1 MTNNGLRRLLLTGTA
16 ALATMAGTG
25 AAQAAATLAG
35 TTITNQATASYTV
48 NGIDQTANST
58 ISTFVVDRKVNF
70 TVVSAQA
77 TSTKIAVGQTGAV
90 TTFTVTNLTNGAQDF
105 LLDPDQLNLSLGVL
119 PGTDNFDV
127 ANMKAFVDANNNG
140 TYEADTDKA
149 TFIDELLPDASA
161 TVFIVADIPSVSN
174 PDLAFVS
181 LHVIAAAGTTPGT
194 AGDVLVRTDLNLL
207 NQDAEVDIVFA
218 DNDSDGLALGDIE
231 YNGQGR
237 AYAAYEIGTRNVAL
251 TVGKSARVVSDGVSL
266 INPKA
271 LPGAIVEYC
280 LTVANATPLTAATAI
295 VLKDVVPANTTYV
308 PNSITVGGLGTGGVC
323 VLNGFPQRD
332 DGSNTVGPYTGSYNA
347 TNRTVTANIPL
358 VAGGTSLSASFQVVI
373 N

>member
-1 MTNNGLRRLLLTGTA
+1 MNEKGMRRLLMGGTA
-16 ALATMAGTG
+16 ALATMAGAG
-25 AAQAAATLAG
+25 AADAAATPAG
-35 TTITNQATASYTV
+35 TTITNQATATYTV

-77 TSTKIAVGQTGAV
+77 TSTKISVGQTGAV

-105 LLDPDQLNLSLGVL
+105 ILDPDQLNLSLGVL

-127 ANMKAFVDANNNG
+127 ANMKVFVDANGNG
-140 TYEADTDKA
+140 TYDVDSDKA
-149 TFIDELLPDASA
+149 TFIDELLPDTSA
-161 TVFIVADIPSVSN
+161 TVFIVADIPAVSN

-181 LHVIAAAGTTPGT
+181 LHVTAATGTTPGVLG
-194 AGDVLVRTDLNLL
+194 AALVRTDLNII

-231 YNGQGR
+231 HNGQGR

-251 TVGKSARVVSDGVSL
+251 TVAKSARVISDGVSL
-266 INPKA
+266 VNPKA

-280 LTVANATPLTAATAI
+280 LTVANATLLTAASSI
-295 VLKDVVPANTTYV
+295 VLKDVVPANTSYV

-332 DGSNTVGPYTGSYNA
+332 DGTNAVGPYTGSYNS
-347 TNRTVTANIPL
+347 TTRTVTANIPL
-358 VAGGTSLSASFQVVI
+358 VLGGTSLSASFRVVI